1 MILILCTF
9 QPLSPFLK
17 LPGAS
22 QISESLPDPS
32 EVHEEVWPPCQSL
45 AQGK

>member
-9 QPLSPFLK
+9 QTLSPFLK

-22 QISESLPDPS
+22 QISRSLPDPS
-32 EVHEEVWPPCQSL
+32 EVHEEVWPPCQPL